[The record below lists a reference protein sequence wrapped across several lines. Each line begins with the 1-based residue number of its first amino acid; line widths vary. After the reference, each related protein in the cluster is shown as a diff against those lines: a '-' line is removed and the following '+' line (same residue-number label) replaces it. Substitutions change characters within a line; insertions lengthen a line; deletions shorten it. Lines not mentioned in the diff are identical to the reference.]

1 VCNVCNQAGH
11 IAREC
16 SSVGGGGGLNGFS
29 RGGTSPPLREPLSC
43 RNCRQIGHRA
53 RDCTLPM
60 ICNICGG
67 RGHMAV
73 ECPSDPWVLRRM
85 RYR

>member
-1 VCNVCNQAGH
+1 MCNVCNQVGH

-16 SSVGGGGGLNGFS
+16 GSAGGLTGFS
-29 RGGTSPPLREPLSC
+29 RGGNSPPLREPLSC

-53 RDCTLPM
+53 RDCSLPM
-60 ICNICGG
+60 ICNVCGG